1 MTYTLKDVVRC
12 INHWLPETREYIW
25 SRTTYIAFLTQY
37 DILRRW
43 ILKKATKYTHQGQPI
58 TKTTFYINY
67 SHIIESEDINDIVYK
82 DFIGEYSI
90 PPQIEKRIK
99 TIINKY
105 AGYKNW
111 QISLKIRRMLGLT
124 VEKWRDYAG
133 MYIDEYLY
141 TEGYRLRHREI

>member
-1 MTYTLKDVVRC
+1 MTYTLKDFVRC
-12 INHWLPETREYIW
+12 INHWLPQTKEYIW
-25 SRTTYIAFLTQY
+25 SRIIYIAFLTQY
-37 DILRRW
+37 DIFRKW
-43 ILKKATKYTHQGQPI
+43 ILKKATKYIHNGEPI
-58 TKTTFYINY
+58 AKTTFHIDY
-67 SHIIESEDINDIVYK
+67 SDVIESEDISDIVYK
-82 DFIGEYSI
+82 DFTGEYSI

-105 AGYKNW
+105 ASYKNW

-133 MYIDEYLY
+133 MNIDEYLY